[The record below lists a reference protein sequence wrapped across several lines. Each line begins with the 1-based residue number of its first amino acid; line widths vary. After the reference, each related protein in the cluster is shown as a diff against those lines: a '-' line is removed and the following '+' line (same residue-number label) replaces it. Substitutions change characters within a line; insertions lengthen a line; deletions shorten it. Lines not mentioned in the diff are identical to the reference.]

1 MKRNAMIALMII
13 ILLVS
18 TIVNAGAEQRDDV
31 EAISPHIVY
40 TVYADKMI
48 YGLADT
54 MEDGSLYCARVSFR
68 YANDMYFII
77 ITPIKD
83 AEFRIPLPHNAQNI
97 KLELVGF
104 RDVFAGWD
112 FTVYDAI
119 EFSDN

>member
-1 MKRNAMIALMII
+1 M

-18 TIVNAGAEQRDDV
+18 AVVNAGAEQCDDM
-31 EAISPHIVY
+31 EAISPHIVH

-68 YANDMYFII
+68 YTNDMYFII

-97 KLELVGF
+97 KLELVGL
-104 RDVFAGWD
+104 RDVFTGWD
-112 FTVYDAI
+112 LTVYDVI
-119 EFSDN
+119 EFSGN